1 MEQQKSTFQKAFAH
15 MYYLMLSADRIADPS
30 ELALG
35 NKIIKYEGFAKT
47 EVMEQID
54 QLSSV
59 SRNQAIEDSIS
70 LLRSISKDD
79 QLKCLAYVKLIAMS
93 DGSFDESE
101 SNLLH
106 NIGTN
111 ELNVLPQEIDELE
124 KQLKQKISP
133 EG

>member
-1 MEQQKSTFQKAFAH
+1 MGQQKSTFQKAFAH

-35 NKIIKYEGFAKT
+35 NKIIKYEGFEKAD
-47 EVMEQID
+47 VMEQID

-59 SRNQAIEDSIS
+59 TRDQAVEDCIILLKSIS
-70 LLRSISKDD
+70 NDD
-79 QLKCLAYVKLIAMS
+79 QLKCLAYVKMIAMS

-106 NIGTN
+106 DIGTN
-111 ELNVLPQEIDELE
+111 ELNILPQEIDGLE
-124 KQLKQKISP
+124 KQLQQKIKQ
-133 EG
+133 

>member
-1 MEQQKSTFQKAFAH
+1 MEQQKPTFQKAFAH
-15 MYYLMLSADRIADPS
+15 LYYLMLSADRIADPS

-35 NKIIKYEGFAKT
+35 NKIIKYEGFEKT

-54 QLSSV
+54 RLSSV
-59 SRNQAIEDSIS
+59 SRNQVIEDCIS
-70 LLRSISKDD
+70 LLRSISRDD
-79 QLKCLAYVKLIAMS
+79 QLKCLAYVKMIAMS

-111 ELNVLPQEIDELE
+111 ELNVMPPEINKLE
-124 KQLKQKISP
+124 KQLQQKINP